1 MFWSQVIASAVA
13 GTVQL
18 GVMNWMFSN
27 IPYVQTIIL
36 PSPSMELNSILPP
49 TDICVNLN
57 RWNCTFLSPLPLCT
71 SQFRSRKIVPK
82 ELTVLPGL
90 GLDLPAQVP
99 RYVKPCLF
107 VVHGSPTLT
116 YLSFD
121 T

>member
-27 IPYVQTIIL
+27 IPYVQTIVV
-36 PSPSMELNSILPP
+36 PSPSMELNLILPL

-57 RWNCTFLSPLPLCT
+57 RWNCTFLSPLPLYT
-71 SQFRSRKIVPK
+71 SQFRSRKVVPK
-82 ELTVLPGL
+82 ELTVVPGL